1 MSQVIW
7 WKWNC
12 PRSAIPLSP
21 DSLSCLHDD
30 VGLPSKKEEK
40 SNLPECPRNFSH
52 TSVFILY
59 SPSSFHLT
67 QKICRASVSLYHIAL
82 LILVMGL
89 PRQFVTKQLYSVGEI
104 SFWLTELL
112 TDLCSDSKSD
122 IPLSQRGQQPE
133 ETEINGKSLITAA
146 AWEVG
151 EGQLQG
157 ALFPSCISAPTA
169 RDNSILFSFHP
180 QAEHR
185 KANLKDSRATPLT
198 HSFPLHQSCTEDTF
212 LSQSKSSGHGPR
224 GK

>member
-1 MSQVIW
+1 M
-7 WKWNC
+7 
-12 PRSAIPLSP
+12 
-21 DSLSCLHDD
+21 
-30 VGLPSKKEEK
+30 SKKF
-40 SNLPECPRNFSH
+40 FSH
-52 TSVFILY
+52 LSVHFIFSQLF
-59 SPSSFHLT
+59 PSHTENLQGLSLT
-67 QKICRASVSLYHIAL
+67 
-82 LILVMGL
+82 L
-89 PRQFVTKQLYSVGEI
+89 PHCITHPGDGSSQAVCDKALYSVGEI

-157 ALFPSCISAPTA
+157 ALFPSCISAPTV